1 MELDLVFKDGLVVD
15 GTGGPAFVADVGI
28 ADGSICAVG
37 RLAPVAAARSIDAR
51 GLIVAPGFVDMHTHS
66 DVRLLDEPRAEA
78 KTMQGVTTEV
88 IGQDGLSLAPVNART
103 MEMIRQQTAAWNGEP
118 TKKPNPAI
126 PAIALHTITL
136 HLIVFCAR
144 SYFSTVVILCI

>member
-1 MELDLVFKDGLVVD
+1 MDLVFRGGLVAD

-37 RLAPVAAARSIDAR
+37 RLGSAAAARSIDAR
-51 GLIVAPGFVDMHTHS
+51 GLIVAPGFVDMHSHS

-88 IGQDGLSLAPVNART
+88 IGQDGLSFAPVDART
-103 MEMIRQQTAAWNGEP
+103 LEAIRQQTAAWNGEAPGCDSTWP
-118 TKKPNPAI
+118 TSFR
-126 PAIALHTITL
+126 TGR
-136 HLIVFCAR
+136 CG
-144 SYFSTVVILCI
+144 SS